1 MQSSPVSGGP
11 VPHRHRLTRR
21 GTFLS
26 AVGFSALLVASIGI
40 GGHLATQNG
49 VFGLTGASSPT
60 PGVSYEVTGSIPPD
74 QPIDPTLTAAPARR
88 AIAATAEDYA
98 LMMQPAPTLP
108 AGIMAFRQ
116 DAPVASGF
124 RIARA
129 IPEAPVELP
138 TETQTVEV
146 APAEPA
152 PQAVAALEPATL
164 DPEPLP
170 NVPMPVPR
178 PPELRFP
185 EPQTRASRQ
194 TQRAQTTVVPATPP
208 TQAADNRS
216 FFEKLF
222 NPQPATA
229 PGPALA
235 YASPEADINLRPSV
249 RVNPAPNPTVA
260 AGTAVYN
267 IVARTVTMPNGD
279 VLEAHSGLGD
289 KMDDPRFVHVRMQ
302 GPTPVGT
309 YNLVEREALFHGVR
323 AIRMNPVGGS
333 GAIHGRAGILAH
345 TYMLG
350 PRGDSNGCIS
360 FKDYNRFLQAFLRGE
375 VNRIVVVSGLAQ
387 DPVPS
392 YASRRNGRRV
402 ATNDGV

>member
-152 PQAVAALEPATL
+152 PQAVAALEPAAL

-289 KMDDPRFVHVRMQ
+289 KMDDPRHVHVRMH
-302 GPTPVGT
+302 GATPPHT
-309 YNLVEREALFHGVR
+309 YDLTERESLFHGVR
-323 AIRMNPVGGS
+323 ALRLNPVGGS
-333 GAIHGRAGILAH
+333 RAIHGRAGLLAH

-360 FKDYNRFLQAFLRGE
+360 FRDYNRFLQAYLRGE
-375 VNRIVVVSGLAQ
+375 VRRLIVV
-387 DPVPS
+387 
-392 YASRRNGRRV
+392 AS
-402 ATNDGV
+402 AS